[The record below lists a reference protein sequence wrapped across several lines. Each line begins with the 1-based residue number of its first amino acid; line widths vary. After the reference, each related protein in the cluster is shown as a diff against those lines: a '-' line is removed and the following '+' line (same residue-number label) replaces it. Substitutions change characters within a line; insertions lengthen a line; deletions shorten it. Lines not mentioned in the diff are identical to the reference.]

1 MAHEILS
8 VKMYE
13 LDKKLEQTHSR
24 IQLAESMDTERLHQQ
39 IQNLRQECQESR
51 ITLENRLRHSKTDC
65 VMKLA
70 GVYDQVEAAV
80 GKVLEAENIN
90 LKNKEPIFGN
100 VLPGTEEKILT
111 AEYALDFAMQA
122 VNRALLVSLEAIEA
136 QRLEKRQKRKHK
148 DFYILYCWRSKV
160 TCPFHARGQYYQTK
174 QLVYSLHR
182 KDYNHE
188 RSKNPKKAVDLLLRH
203 CASGTDRL

>member
-70 GVYDQVEAAV
+70 GVYDQVEAAD
-80 GKVLEAENIN
+80 IN

-100 VLPGTEEKILT
+100 VLPGTEKKILT

-136 QRLEKRQKRKHK
+136 QRLE
-148 DFYILYCWRSKV
+148 
-160 TCPFHARGQYYQTK
+160 
-174 QLVYSLHR
+174 
-182 KDYNHE
+182 E
-188 RSKNPKKAVDLLLRH
+188 KKEAEE
-203 CASGTDRL
+203 

>member
-70 GVYDQVEAAV
+70 GVYDQI
-80 GKVLEAENIN
+80 EAENIN

-136 QRLEKRQKRKHK
+136 QRLE
-148 DFYILYCWRSKV
+148 
-160 TCPFHARGQYYQTK
+160 
-174 QLVYSLHR
+174 
-182 KDYNHE
+182 E
-188 RSKNPKKAVDLLLRH
+188 KKEAEE
-203 CASGTDRL
+203 

>member
-122 VNRALLVSLEAIEA
+122 VNRALLVSLQAIEA
-136 QRLEKRQKRKHK
+136 LASGREERGRRAVTGIMACLI
-148 DFYILYCWRSKV
+148 FYILYCWQSIIGDMSV
-160 TCPFHARGQYYQTK
+160 
-174 QLVYSLHR
+174 S
-182 KDYNHE
+182 
-188 RSKNPKKAVDLLLRH
+188 
-203 CASGTDRL
+203 

>member
-39 IQNLRQECQESR
+39 IQNLWQECQESR

-80 GKVLEAENIN
+80 GKVLEAEKFERAWGADI
-90 LKNKEPIFGN
+90 G
-100 VLPGTEEKILT
+100 
-111 AEYALDFAMQA
+111 EYT
-122 VNRALLVSLEAIEA
+122 S
-136 QRLEKRQKRKHK
+136 
-148 DFYILYCWRSKV
+148 RS
-160 TCPFHARGQYYQTK
+160 GG
-174 QLVYSLHR
+174 
-182 KDYNHE
+182 
-188 RSKNPKKAVDLLLRH
+188 KNPH
-203 CASGTDRL
+203 CRIRP